1 MPWDQCTEK
10 IPVKDA
16 AGNVIKTV
24 EVATLNCLPIV
35 FQNIVS
41 AALMFAGIVA
51 VFMIVYAGIRYI
63 TSRGDP
69 KAVEGARNTLT
80 WAIIGL
86 VVVIISFVIINF
98 IGVFTG
104 AKCINMFGFS
114 SCP

>member
-1 MPWDQCTEK
+1 MPWDSCT
-10 IPVKDA
+10 KDITDK
-16 AGNVIKTV
+16 AGNVIAKG
-24 EVATLNCLPIV
+24 VATLDCLPVV
-35 FQNIVS
+35 FQNVIN
-41 AALMFAGIVA
+41 AALTFAGIVA

-86 VVVIISFVIINF
+86 VVVLVSFTIINL
-98 IGVFTG
+98 IGAFTG